1 MIRFLTASF
10 LCLLLVACSPT
21 WTDTSIDPLGEAI
34 AAGNMNE
41 VKRLAALAKDID
53 AQNIY
58 GMTPLAS
65 AAVSGDTGLVQVILD
80 AGASVH
86 AKSKEPLALTDK
98 EYLPLALAAR
108 VGYIE
113 VVEQLL
119 DSMSCDEASSFDI
132 EESLRM
138 ASYFKD
144 KEVAK
149 KITQTI
155 NSWREQCD

>member
-1 MIRFLTASF
+1 LS
-10 LCLLLVACSPT
+10 
-21 WTDTSIDPLGEAI
+21 DTSIDPLGEAI
-34 AAGNMNE
+34 AAGNIDE

-53 AQNIY
+53 DRNIY
-58 GMTPLAS
+58 GMTPLAN
-65 AAVSGDTGLVQVILD
+65 AVVSGDTELVQVILD
-80 AGASVH
+80 AGANVH
-86 AKSKEPLALTDK
+86 AKSKEPLALTDR

-119 DSMSCDEASSFDI
+119 DNMRCDETSSLDI
-132 EESLRM
+132 EESLRK

-144 KEVAK
+144 KEIAN
-149 KITQTI
+149 KIAQAI